1 MSIRALPFASPMSES
16 VLLERTGAVATLT
29 LNRPESLNTLDFTM
43 MEALVE
49 HTGALAAD
57 TSLRCVVVKGAGRH
71 FMAGGDLH
79 TFAEML
85 PLSPAERKARF
96 VALIGRLHAAI
107 ENLQRMPHPVIA
119 SVHGAVAGFGL
130 SLMNA
135 CDLVVAADDA
145 FFTSAYRHIG
155 LTPDGGGSYTL
166 PRIVGVKKAM
176 EIMLLGERFDAQQAL
191 ALGLVNRVVAATELE
206 PATAALV
213 AALVSGPRRATANAK
228 RLVNESFGNTLSRQ
242 LDAEAESFSDCTME
256 DDFVEGIR
264 AFVEKRPP
272 RFGGG

>member
-1 MSIRALPFASPMSES
+1 MTDS
-16 VLLERTGAVATLT
+16 VLLERKGPVATLT
-29 LNRPESLNTLDFTM
+29 LNRPQSLNTLDFTM
-43 MEALVE
+43 MQALVE
-49 HTGALAAD
+49 RTGALAAD
-57 TSLRCVVVKGAGRH
+57 PSLRCVVLKGAGKH

-79 TFAEML
+79 TFAEIVPL
-85 PLSPAERKARF
+85 PGAERKARF
-96 VALIGRLHAAI
+96 TELIGRLHAAV
-107 ENLQRMPHPVIA
+107 ENLQRMSHPVVA

-135 CDLVVAADDA
+135 CDLVVAADSA

-191 ALGLVNRVVAATELE
+191 SLGLVNRVVPAAELE
-206 PATAALV
+206 AATAAVVSAIV
-213 AALVSGPRRATANAK
+213 AGPRLATANAK
-228 RLVNESFGNTLSRQ
+228 RLVNASLGNTLSRQ
-242 LDAEAESFSDCTME
+242 LDAEAESFGACTAD

-272 RFGGG
+272 RFGEG

>member
-1 MSIRALPFASPMSES
+1 MSSRFPCCATPMPES
-16 VLLERTGAVATLT
+16 VLLERAGPVATLT
-29 LNRPESLNTLDFTM
+29 LNRPASLNTLDFTM
-43 MEALVE
+43 MEALVA
-49 HTGALAAD
+49 HTAALAAD
-57 TSLRCVVVKGAGRH
+57 ASLRCVVVRGAGRH

-85 PLSPAERKARF
+85 PLLPAERKARF
-96 VALIGRLHAAI
+96 IGIIGRLHAAI
-107 ENLQRMPHPVIA
+107 EHLQRMPHPVVA

-135 CDLVVAADDA
+135 CDLVVAADSA

-166 PRIVGVKKAM
+166 PRLVGVRKAM

-191 ALGLVNRVVAATELE
+191 SLGLVNRVVPAAELEAAT
-206 PATAALV
+206 ATLV
-213 AALVSGPRRATANAK
+213 ATLVSGPRRATANAK
-228 RLVNESFGNTLSRQ
+228 RLVNESLGSTLARQ
-242 LDAEAESFSDCTME
+242 LDAEAASFGECTAE

-272 RFGGG
+272 RFGRG

>member
-1 MSIRALPFASPMSES
+1 MTES
-16 VLLERTGAVATLT
+16 VLLDRQGPVATLT

-43 MEALVE
+43 MEALVA
-49 HTGALAAD
+49 HTATVAAD
-57 TSLRCVVVKGAGRH
+57 QSLRCVVLKGAGRH

-79 TFAEML
+79 VFAELL
-85 PLSPAERKARF
+85 PLPGAERKARF
-96 VALIGRLHAAI
+96 TALIGRLHAAI
-107 ENLQRMPHPVIA
+107 ENLQRMPHPIVA

-135 CDLVVAADDA
+135 CDLVVAADNA

-191 ALGLVNRVVAATELE
+191 SMGLVNRVVPAAEQDATTAMLVNALVTG
-206 PATAALV
+206 PRLATA
-213 AALVSGPRRATANAK
+213 SAK
-228 RLVNESFGNTLSRQ
+228 RLVNESLGNTLSRQ
-242 LDAEAESFSDCTME
+242 LDAEAESFGACTAD

>member
-1 MSIRALPFASPMSES
+1 MPES

-29 LNRPESLNTLDFTM
+29 LNRRESLNTLDFTM
-43 MEALVE
+43 MEALVA

-57 TSLRCVVVKGAGRH
+57 NSLRCVVVKGAGRH

-85 PLSPAERKARF
+85 PLAPAERKARF
-96 VALIGRLHAAI
+96 VALIGRLHTAI

-135 CDLVVAADDA
+135 CDLVVAADNA

-166 PRIVGVKKAM
+166 PRSVGVKKAM

-191 ALGLVNRVVAATELE
+191 ALGLVNRVVADTELDA
-206 PATAALV
+206 ATAALV
-213 AALVSGPRRATANAK
+213 ATLVSGPRRATSNAK
-228 RLVNESFGNTLSRQ
+228 RLVNESLGNTLSRQ
-242 LDAEAESFSDCTME
+242 LDAEADSFSDCTME

-264 AFVEKRPP
+264 AFLEKRAP
-272 RFGGG
+272 RFGGS

>member
-1 MSIRALPFASPMSES
+1 MTES
-16 VLLERTGAVATLT
+16 VLLDRKGPVATLT

-43 MEALVE
+43 MEALVA
-49 HTGALAAD
+49 HTAAVAAD
-57 TSLRCVVVKGAGRH
+57 QSLRCVVLKGAGRH

-79 TFAEML
+79 VFAELL
-85 PLSPAERKARF
+85 PLPGAERKARF
-96 VALIGRLHAAI
+96 TALIGRLHAAI
-107 ENLQRMPHPVIA
+107 ENLQRMPHPVVA

-135 CDLVVAADDA
+135 CDLVVAADNA

-191 ALGLVNRVVAATELE
+191 SMGLVNRVVPAEEQDAATAMLVN
-206 PATAALV
+206 ALV
-213 AALVSGPRRATANAK
+213 AGPRLATANAK
-228 RLVNESFGNTLSRQ
+228 RLVNESLGNTLSRQ
-242 LDAEAESFSDCTME
+242 LDAEAESFGACTAD

>member
-1 MSIRALPFASPMSES
+1 MSES
-16 VLLERTGAVATLT
+16 VLLERAGPVATLT

-43 MEALVE
+43 MEALVAR
-49 HTGALAAD
+49 TGALAAD
-57 TSLRCVVVKGAGRH
+57 ATLRCVVVKGAGRH

-79 TFAEML
+79 TFAQML
-85 PLSPAERKARF
+85 PLAPAERKARF

-107 ENLQRMPHPVIA
+107 ENLQRMPHPVVA

-135 CDLVVAADDA
+135 CDLVIAADNA

-176 EIMLLGERFDAQQAL
+176 EIMLLSERFDAQQAL
-191 ALGLVNRVVAATELE
+191 ELGLVNRVVAAAELE
-206 PATAALV
+206 AATAALV
-213 AALVSGPRRATANAK
+213 ATLVAGPQRATANAK
-228 RLVNESFGNTLSRQ
+228 RLVNASLGNTLSRQ
-242 LDAEAESFSDCTME
+242 LNAEAESFSDCTMD

-272 RFGGG
+272 RFGGR